1 MLGNIFLLLAPF
13 VYNRL
18 NYRVIHSVHY
28 KQYIQKFS
36 SIFSS
41 RDDLCEKWQNSKFET
56 IRWRFKVVSATFLL
70 ICFQIW
76 KKTFLKL
83 GLQNLFLFLRKSNFR
98 ILGMQISRFYQIPKH
113 KARNTFYWITWEV
126 NTVCSWNLTSLCHIM
141 KEKILQYLT
150 SSRPFCVYR
159 EFSTTSIGKWNF
171 EASYLY

>member
-98 ILGMQISRFYQIPKH
+98 ILGMQISRFYQMPKH

-126 NTVCSWNLTSLCHIM
+126 NTVC
-141 KEKILQYLT
+141 
-150 SSRPFCVYR
+150 
-159 EFSTTSIGKWNF
+159 
-171 EASYLY
+171 